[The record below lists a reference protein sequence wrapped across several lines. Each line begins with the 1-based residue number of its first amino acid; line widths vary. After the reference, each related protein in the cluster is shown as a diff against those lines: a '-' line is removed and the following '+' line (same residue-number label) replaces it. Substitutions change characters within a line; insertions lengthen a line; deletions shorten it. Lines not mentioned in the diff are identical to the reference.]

1 MLCYEVGNRAG
12 AGTVEIYKAPA
23 NGVDKQESVTKLT
36 QHLDVWVHL
45 GTESRS
51 CDEAASADARRLPL
65 VSEKSAKFSVISVL
79 WLADQ

>member
-1 MLCYEVGNRAG
+1 MLCYEVGHRRRAG
-12 AGTVEIYKAPA
+12 VVHIHEASA
-23 NGVDKQESVTKLT
+23 NGIGEQEPVAELT

-51 CDEAASADARRLPL
+51 CDEAASADARCLPL
-65 VSEKSAKFSVISVL
+65 VSEKSAKVSVISVL